1 MRQAIAAAGVAE
13 SGRALG
19 CLRPAPQGILP
30 QPRQA
35 QEGEDGGVSP
45 TEASNP
51 AGAVF
56 LNYASQDAEAAQ
68 TICESLR
75 ASGAEVWFDPSVDE

>member
-1 MRQAIAAAGVAE
+1 ME
-13 SGRALG
+13 
-19 CLRPAPQGILP
+19 
-30 QPRQA
+30 
-35 QEGEDGGVSP
+35 GVSP